1 MEFLIRIKQIIKKH
15 YQAIIF
21 AAIVGLI
28 SVAPEAITIFSL
40 GKNYQGIP
48 LFKVNDN
55 LFYLA
60 KIQDILEG
68 HWRANS
74 PALYEYKNSTSL
86 ILPIGEYLY
95 ALPVKLF
102 NLRPDLILVFY
113 KFLLPAVLFI
123 LSYILV
129 ISLSKN
135 SDNLSNKMNAVAAS
149 LFIALGNDLVNLKN
163 SWLLITGKMHNFI
176 TLGWTRPVNPIIG
189 GILLFIFLLL
199 VWKIINRGRWQIA
212 FIAGTILALMLYYFF
227 SWALGVIVI
236 SLLAFIFLLKKN
248 YKIFASLSIV
258 ILVSFVTSFFYW
270 KNILMTI
277 VSGHGQKLAVRSGL
291 LYFNAPLFN
300 KVLLLSLLIFLPC
313 LICEFIVN
321 RRQNKSLDNWWWFC
335 SILLLGGLVA
345 LNQQVITGRTI
356 WPYHFTQYTVPLAI
370 IALMLLFNNFIKPK
384 LYWLWQA
391 AIALIIVSSL
401 AYGIASGRSAIYEGE
416 VMKNLQNYGAV
427 MNWLNTNASK
437 DCVVLTINKEDDA
450 SRTLEQLI
458 PAVSHCNVYTTGWL
472 PLSPT
477 PPDRILH
484 NYLVML
490 KLKGIGGNNIDNYL
504 LTRQDEVRGYFFKDI
519 AMANAAVYEKNDPYI
534 LEKINLIARAYKEFF
549 KKDFTQE
556 LKEYRLDYIAAEGD
570 LSANNKKLLPEIKF
584 IGEFN
589 GVFLYKF

>member
-1 MEFLIRIKQIIKKH
+1 M
-15 YQAIIF
+15 IF
-21 AAIVGLI
+21 AVIVGLI

-40 GKNYQGIP
+40 GKNYQSIP
-48 LFKVNDN
+48 FFKVNDN

-95 ALPVKLF
+95 ALPAKLF
-102 NLRPDLILVFY
+102 NLRVDLILVFY
-113 KFLLPAVLFI
+113 KFLLPAALFI

-129 ISLSKN
+129 INLSKN
-135 SDNLSNKMNAVAAS
+135 SDNFGDKINAVATS

-163 SWLLITGKMHNFI
+163 SWLLVTGQMHSFI

-212 FIAGTILALMLYYFF
+212 FIAGIILALMLYYFF

-236 SLLAFIFLLKKN
+236 SLLAFIYLLKKN
-248 YKIFASLSIV
+248 YKIFANLSII
-258 ILVSFVTSFFYW
+258 ILISFVSSLFYW
-270 KNILMTI
+270 RNILMTI
-277 VSGHGQKLAVRSGL
+277 VSGQGQELAVRSGL
-291 LYFNAPLFN
+291 LYFHSPLFN

-313 LICEFIVN
+313 FVYEFIVN
-321 RRQNKSLDNWWWFC
+321 KRQNISLDNWWWFC
-335 SILLLGGLVA
+335 SALLSGGLVA
-345 LNQQVITGRTI
+345 LNQQIITGRTV
-356 WPYHFTQYTVPLAI
+356 WPYHFTQYTVPFAI

-391 AIALIIVSSL
+391 AVTLIIVFSL
-401 AYGIASGRSAIYEGE
+401 AYGIASGRSAIYEGK

-427 MNWLNTNASK
+427 MSWLNTNALK
-437 DCVVLTINKEDDA
+437 DCVVLTIDKEDDA
-450 SRTLEQLI
+450 PRTLEQLI

-472 PLSPT
+472 HLGPT

-504 LTRQDEVRGYFFKDI
+504 LTHQDEVRGYFFKDMS
-519 AMANAAVYEKNDPYI
+519 MANAAVYEKNDPYI
-534 LEKINLIARAYKEFF
+534 LEKINYVSGAYKEFI

-556 LKEYRLDYIAAEGD
+556 LKKYRLDYIATAEE
-570 LSANNKKLLPEIKF
+570 LSAANKKLLPQIKF

-589 GVFLYKF
+589 GVYLYEF